1 MSVAGVLARG
11 RAAARRLMTDR
22 VTIRAPS
29 TTTYNPTT
37 MAYDTV
43 LGAIKYGP
51 ALPADVKPLD
61 VQGREVQA
69 GEREVAL
76 RFFDV
81 KIPFSVAA
89 DFARDDLVTVDASDD
104 ARLAGRVL
112 AVTGIGRG
120 GRRTARHLDAE
131 DRS

>member
-1 MSVAGVLARG
+1 
-11 RAAARRLMTDR
+11 MTDT
-22 VTIRAPS
+22 VTIRGPS
-29 TTTYNPTT
+29 TTTYNPAT

-43 LGAIKYGP
+43 AGATLYAG
-51 ALPADVKPLD
+51 PADVKPLD

-81 KIPFSVAA
+81 RVPFSVTA
-89 DFARDDLVTVDASDD
+89 DFARDDLVTVDASADPS
-104 ARLAGRVL
+104 LAGRVL
-112 AVTGIGRG
+112 TVTGVSRG